1 MSTIH
6 IQHIGALKDTGVLP
20 INRVTLILGP
30 QGAGKSTLMKVL
42 CYCRWVEKVIMK
54 DASQRRWFTSYK
66 HFYKGLSTFHRLSE
80 SFFMEQSRLVY
91 NGDYIQI
98 EWSWGGNAKIT
109 GGTKA
114 DTKRRHNPKLAFIPA
129 ERNLVSAV
137 QNIDRNYRSDSRDVL
152 FNFIL
157 ELEEA
162 RRSYNDVD
170 HKLSL
175 SIMPHLYYYNQE
187 GQDLIWHEKLGR
199 PLSAF
204 YAASG
209 IQSAFPIDV
218 VSSYLYGR
226 VGQQITMSTSE
237 ISALL
242 FGLLRAEEKIPGDI
256 KERLIRLEETQLKW
270 LEHQLRYSSMALY
283 IEEPEQNLFPE
294 SQRKLILRLL
304 QLISKVKEKELKS
317 DGAPHVS
324 NLVFTTHS
332 PYLLSVI
339 NTQFAVARARKYL
352 TEKIEDTNAS
362 EDDRVVYQERL
373 NRLDHL
379 QKEKGVDKID
389 LSIDEYAAYF
399 VGADGVVKSLIDLEF
414 PMVSGE
420 ELDGVS
426 DWVEDYMD
434 EIGQIIY
441 GN

>member
-20 INRVTLILGP
+20 INRVTLILGS
-30 QGAGKSTLMKVL
+30 QGAGKSTLMKIL
-42 CYCRWVEKVIMK
+42 CYCRWVEKMIMK
-54 DASQRRWFTSYK
+54 DSSQRKWYTSYQ
-66 HFYKGLSTFHRLSE
+66 HFYKELGEFHRLPE
-80 SFFMEQSRLVY
+80 SFFSEQSHLVY

-98 EWSWGGNAKIT
+98 EWSWGGDAKIT
-109 GGTKA
+109 RRTKVDA
-114 DTKRRHNPKLAFIPA
+114 TRRHNPKLAFIPA

-137 QNIDRNYRSDSRDVL
+137 RNIDRNYRSNSRDVL

-157 ELEEA
+157 ELGEA
-162 RRSYNDVD
+162 RQSYNDVD

-187 GQDLIWHEKLGR
+187 EQDLIWHEKLGR

-226 VGQQITMSTSE
+226 VGQLSAMSASE
-237 ISALL
+237 VIAS
-242 FGLLRAEEKIPGDI
+242 FLRLWGTEEKAPGDI
-256 KERLIRLEETQLKW
+256 EEGLKRLNSQWK
-270 LEHQLRYSSMALY
+270 YSSMALY

-294 SQRKLILRLL
+294 SQRNLILRLL

-317 DGAPHVS
+317 DGAPYAS

-352 TEKIEDTNAS
+352 AEKIEDKSAS
-362 EDDRVVYQERL
+362 EDDRAASQERL

-379 QKEKGVDKID
+379 QKEKGVDQID

-414 PMVSGE
+414 PMVSGV